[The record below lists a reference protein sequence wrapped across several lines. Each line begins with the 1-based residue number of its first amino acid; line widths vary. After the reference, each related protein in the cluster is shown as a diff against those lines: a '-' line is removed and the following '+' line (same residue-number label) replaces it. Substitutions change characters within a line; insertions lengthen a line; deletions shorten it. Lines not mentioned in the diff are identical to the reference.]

1 MATRGPHS
9 CCPHTVLEVSSQ
21 CSFRFQASIPD
32 NRHSRGILTSRRFAT
47 RHGNHQHS
55 KLSTYTH
62 SLHIPCRT
70 QLGLH
75 PETSGPREGRRKS
88 DGSVKVKGVECSR
101 HCLHTIPKARMKSRA
116 TFFRNLRKQNK
127 SLIKHIK
134 VTTNY
139 LKMPYREITKCQS
152 SIINFVPPIKE
163 TSSL

>member
-1 MATRGPHS
+1 MPYINAYIYIESRNMVLMNLSAGQEQRCRHRKQTL
-9 CCPHTVLEVSSQ
+9 HTAGEGGGTKRVKTAKV
-21 CSFRFQASIPD
+21 
-32 NRHSRGILTSRRFAT
+32 
-47 RHGNHQHS
+47 
-55 KLSTYTH
+55 LSTHTH
-62 SLHIPCRT
+62 SLHIPCRA

-75 PETSGPREGRRKS
+75 PETSGPREGRWKRE
-88 DGSVKVKGVECSR
+88 GSVKVKGVECSR
-101 HCLHTIPKARMKSRA
+101 HCLHTTPKARMKPRA

-152 SIINFVPPIKE
+152 SIIKVNFVPPIKE